1 MTSRG
6 STRHA
11 CVHRSNMAAQVC
23 NDTSDSVELCPARG
37 LYLKPVT
44 KLTISIGLPE
54 IREVGTA
61 ISNWEVMEKVKSMV
75 APIQF
80 SVLRV
85 VESSLEKIQ
94 FEAEVDTKS
103 LLTRTITKLDGSV
116 IKLSGL
122 ADALKVRAYE
132 AKLKFPVKHDWEAF
146 FRDAKDLN
154 EWKPGERPDTIHVK
168 GLPSKWFSD
177 ENSGNKPVKEVI
189 VSVFEK
195 FGKIRYLDVPSLDP
209 YRSRITKQRESN
221 FQTFCFGSELHFD
234 VYIQYEDYQGFVN
247 AMKGL
252 KGMKLLLMSE
262 GSKAATAA
270 IWFNFDKTCHLS
282 ETNIRKRNAE
292 RRRLIELDRLEELR
306 KAQAKKE
313 AEQREVEERRKA
325 EEHAA
330 ELLRQMQENKRKK
343 EERRKLREE
352 RRRQKREEKKRLE
365 RERKEKHKQILIE
378 KERIKKLRI
387 EQARNVCKELFQRIS
402 DNLAEERETRRKRQE
417 ELAILAQ
424 IKEKKEKLEQELR
437 KKEDEERMKKKQ
449 MEDDEQQLRDK
460 LLKNLQVMKERKA
473 ELEREILRKQIQGK
487 VKMVSVVKSNT

>member
-1 MTSRG
+1 
-6 STRHA
+6 
-11 CVHRSNMAAQVC
+11 MAAQVC
-23 NDTSDSVELCPARG
+23 NDTSDSVELCPGRG
-37 LYLKPVT
+37 LFLKPVT
-44 KLTISIGLPE
+44 KLTILVGLPE
-54 IREVGTA
+54 IREVGIT

-75 APIQF
+75 APVQF

-103 LLTRTITKLDGSV
+103 LLARTVTKLDGNM

-132 AKLKFPVKHDWEAF
+132 AKSKYPVKHDWEAF
-146 FRDAKDLN
+146 FRDARDLN
-154 EWKPGERPDTIHVK
+154 EWKPGERPDTIHIK

-177 ENSGNKPVKEVI
+177 EKSGNKPVKEVI

-195 FGKIRYLDVPSLDP
+195 FGKIRYLDVPCLDP
-209 YRSRITKQRESN
+209 YRSRITNEHQPN
-221 FQTFCFGSELHFD
+221 FQTFCFGSDLHFE

-252 KGMKLLLMSE
+252 KGMKLLLMTD

-270 IWFNFDKTCHLS
+270 VWIDFDKTCHLS

-292 RRRLIELDRLEELR
+292 RRRLIEEDRLVELR
-306 KAQAKKE
+306 KAQAKKQ
-313 AEQREVEERRKA
+313 AEEREKEERRKE

-330 ELLRQMQENKRKK
+330 ELVRLMEEDKRKK
-343 EERRKLREE
+343 EERRKAREE
-352 RRRQKREEKKRLE
+352 RRRQRREEKKRLE
-365 RERKEKHKQILIE
+365 KERKEKEQKMLME
-378 KERIKKLRI
+378 KERIEKLRDT
-387 EQARNVCKELFQRIS
+387 QARNVCEELFQRI
-402 DNLAEERETRRKRQE
+402 NNMLAEEEETRRKREE
-417 ELAILAQ
+417 ELVILAQ
-424 IKEKKEKLEQELR
+424 IKEKKDKLEQEL
-437 KKEDEERMKKKQ
+437 KQKEEDERMKKKQ

-460 LLKNLQVMKERKA
+460 LLKNLQDMRERKA

-487 VKMVSVVKSNT
+487 IKMVSVVKTDI

>member
-1 MTSRG
+1 
-6 STRHA
+6 
-11 CVHRSNMAAQVC
+11 MAAQVC

-44 KLTISIGLPE
+44 KLTILVGLPE
-54 IREVGTA
+54 IREVGIT

-75 APIQF
+75 APVQF

-94 FEAEVDTKS
+94 FEAEVDTKA
-103 LLTRTITKLDGSV
+103 LLARTITKLDGNM

-132 AKLKFPVKHDWEAF
+132 AKLKYPVKHDWQAF

-177 ENSGNKPVKEVI
+177 DKSGNKPVKEVI

-209 YRSRITKQRESN
+209 YRSRITKEHQSN
-221 FQTFCFGSELHFD
+221 FQTFCFGSELHFE

-252 KGMKLLLMSE
+252 KGMKVLLMSE
-262 GSKAATAA
+262 GSKAATAT
-270 IWFNFDKTCHLS
+270 IWLDFDKICHLS

-292 RRRLIELDRLEELR
+292 RRRLIEEDRLEELR
-306 KAQAKKE
+306 KARAKNE
-313 AEQREVEERRKA
+313 ADEREREERRKA

-330 ELLRQMQENKRKK
+330 ELVRQMQESKRKK
-343 EERRKLREE
+343 EERRKAREE

-365 RERKEKHKQILIE
+365 RERKEREKQMLLEKDRIE
-378 KERIKKLRI
+378 KLRDT
-387 EQARNVCKELFQRIS
+387 QARNVCEELFQRIS
-402 DNLAEERETRRKRQE
+402 DMLAEEEEARRKREE

-424 IKEKKEKLEQELR
+424 IQEKKEKLEQELR
-437 KKEDEERMKKKQ
+437 KKEEDERMKKKQ
-449 MEDDEQQLRDK
+449 MEADEQQLRDK
-460 LLKNLQVMKERKA
+460 LLKNLTVMKERKA

-487 VKMVSVVKSNT
+487 IKMVSVVKTNT